1 MSKIEL
7 TGQELMQKALDE
19 LIDNP
24 LAKIN
29 QNQVAIKADISHS
42 NLRKATYKEIKDNIL
57 KAQEKREKELINLS
71 YEQEITKLNVELEE
85 AKGKISKLKNKS
97 SEPTLKEKKAAEGKV
112 LARLVEMYR
121 FNDLLRSELR
131 DKHQIDFNEETGEVL
146 NVQFGQRK

>member
-1 MSKIEL
+1 MTKIEL

-29 QNQVAIKADISHS
+29 QNQVAKKADISHS
-42 NLRKATYKEIKDNIL
+42 NLRKATYKEIKDNII
-57 KAQEKREKELINLS
+57 KAQEKREKELLNLS

-97 SEPTLKEKKAAEGKV
+97 SEPTLKEKKSAEGKV